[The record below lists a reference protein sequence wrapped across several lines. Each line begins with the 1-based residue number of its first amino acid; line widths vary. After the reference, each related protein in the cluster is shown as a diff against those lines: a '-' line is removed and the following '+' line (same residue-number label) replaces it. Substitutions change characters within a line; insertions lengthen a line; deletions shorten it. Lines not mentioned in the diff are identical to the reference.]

1 MPTPEG
7 ISDHDP
13 RWRLR
18 LLDESDAEDLY
29 AAVDANRDHLARWL
43 PWAAGQTLEGTLAF
57 IRSTRR
63 QLATNDGFQTAIVED
78 GRIIGMV
85 GFHGVSWD
93 HRSATIGYW
102 LAEAAQGRGIM
113 TRAVRALAN
122 YAFTVWE
129 LNRVEIRAA
138 VDNGAEPLDSGTA
151 GVSTGRRAPQGR
163 ARRRS
168 IRGPRRLRDAGQR
181 VAQRQRLISAEPP
194 GQSSGTSAPS
204 GVNGVRRISAQPP
217 PARAGPR

>member
-1 MPTPEG
+1 VNLPSVPAPEE
-7 ISDHDP
+7 ISDHDA
-13 RWRLR
+13 RWQLR
-18 LLDESDAEDLY
+18 VLEEADAEDLY
-29 AAVDANRDHLARWL
+29 GAVDANRDHLARWL

-63 QLATNDGFQTAIVED
+63 QLSNNDGFQTAIVED

-93 HRSATIGYW
+93 HRSTSIGYW

-113 TRAVRALAN
+113 TSAVRDLAD

-138 VDNGAEPLDSGTA
+138 VDNTRS
-151 GVSTGRRAPQGR
+151 
-163 ARRRS
+163 RS
-168 IRGPRRLRDAGQR
+168 IPERLGF
-181 VAQRQRLISAEPP
+181 RQEGVLRNAELV
-194 GQSSGTSAPS
+194 GDRYVDHAVYATLLSEWSG
-204 GVNGVRRISAQPP
+204 GG
-217 PARAGPR
+217 

>member
-43 PWAAGQTLEGTLAF
+43 PWASGQTLEGTLAF

-63 QLATNDGFQTAIVED
+63 QLASNDGFQAAIVED

-138 VDNGAEPLDSGTA
+138 VDNERS
-151 GVSTGRRAPQGR
+151 
-163 ARRRS
+163 RS
-168 IRGPRRLRDAGQR
+168 IPERLGF
-181 VAQRQRLISAEPP
+181 RQEGVLRKAELVGDRYVDHAVYATLASEWHSA
-194 GQSSGTSAPS
+194 
-204 GVNGVRRISAQPP
+204 ND
-217 PARAGPR
+217 